1 MEQDY
6 RALDFDLDEE
16 DTLTRRRMERAQRM
30 ERGGDGNG
38 PPKERSFTFIIG
50 VQMALCVLLSGALI
64 ALYFA
69 LPETFSAIKEAYL
82 AQQSQPIT
90 AQQASAWWDRVKE
103 VMSHGVGEDL
113 MEESLK
119 DAGAGGADVPL
130 ADNLKLPGKN
140 MSFSPVYVTM
150 PACLPVKGAVS
161 SPFGARVHPV
171 TGENGYHTGIDI
183 AAGEGERIAAAY
195 DGTVCE
201 ISEDS
206 TSGKYIILDHGNGL
220 KTFYC
225 HCSQI
230 LAEKGANVRAGETIA
245 LVGSTGQVTGPHLH
259 FELRLNGVRYDPAFV
274 LAGMLDGI

>member
-1 MEQDY
+1 MEQDD
-6 RALDFDLDEE
+6 RSLDFDLNEE

-30 ERGGDGNG
+30 ERGRGGDS
-38 PPKERSFTFIIG
+38 PQKERSFTFIVG

-69 LPETFSAIKEAYL
+69 LPGTFGAIKTAYL
-82 AQQSQPIT
+82 AEQSRDIT
-90 AQQASAWWDRVKE
+90 AQQASAWWDRVKD

-113 MEESLK
+113 MEENLQ
-119 DAGAGGADVPL
+119 DAGAGGADEPL

-140 MSFSPVYVTM
+140 MSFSPVYVTI
-150 PACLPVKGAVS
+150 PAHLPVEGAVS
-161 SPFGARVHPV
+161 SPFGARVHPL
-171 TGENGYHTGIDI
+171 TGEEGYHTGIDI
-183 AAGEGERIAAAY
+183 AAGEGERIAASY

-201 ISEDS
+201 ISEDA

-259 FELRLNGVRYDPAFV
+259 FELRLGGVRYDPAFV
-274 LAGMLDGI
+274 LAGKLDDV